1 MELEIERKF
10 FVLKIPDLTA
20 LKSISD
26 ERYYLYSGNGVELR
40 FQARGDK
47 YELERMSENGNLS
60 RSQEKIKITKEEFE
74 VLKPLGKGPIIRE
87 SYLISESPQITIKIY
102 HGKFEGLVR
111 AEVEFKSLEEAKKFQ
126 PPDWLG
132 KEMIDSPV
140 ARDANL
146 VSMDE
151 EEFRKSIRS

>member
-1 MELEIERKF
+1 MEQEIERKF
-10 FVLKIPDLTA
+10 FVRRMPDLSG

-26 ERYYLYSGNGVELR
+26 ERYYLYGANGVELR

-47 YELERMSENGNLS
+47 YELERMSENGDLTRN
-60 RSQEKIKITKEEFE
+60 QEKIKITKEEFE
-74 VLKPLGKGPIIRE
+74 ALKPLGKGPIIRE
-87 SYLISESPQITIKIY
+87 SYFISESPQITVKIY

-111 AEVEFKSLEEAKKFQ
+111 AEVEFESLEEARSFQ

-132 KEMIDSPV
+132 KEMTDAPI

-146 VSMDE
+146 VNMDE
-151 EEFRKSIRS
+151 DEFRKLISS